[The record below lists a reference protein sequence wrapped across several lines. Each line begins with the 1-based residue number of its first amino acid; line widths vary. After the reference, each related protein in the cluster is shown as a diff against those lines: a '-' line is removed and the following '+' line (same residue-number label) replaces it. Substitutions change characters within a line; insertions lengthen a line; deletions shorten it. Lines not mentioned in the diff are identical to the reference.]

1 VSSRANISVNITGVP
16 IRINGIPFAGLKSNS
31 GSEAMIIII
40 KVINKPAR
48 LFEKL
53 YFLDLIAGRISF
65 RVRKRKKRNTTKVI
79 LESVVVG

>member
-1 VSSRANISVNITGVP
+1 M
-16 IRINGIPFAGLKSNS
+16 PFAGLKSNS
-31 GSEAMIIII
+31 GLETINNII

-65 RVRKRKKRNTTKVI
+65 LVRKRKKRKTIRII
-79 LESVVVG
+79 LESVFGE